1 MYATLNKN
9 QGIEIQKKWASGLC
23 AKNWTNV
30 YHADTECSLRL
41 VMVELWNRVDMEW

>member
-9 QGIEIQKKWASGLC
+9 QGIEIQKNGPLDYVQ
-23 AKNWTNV
+23 KNWTNV